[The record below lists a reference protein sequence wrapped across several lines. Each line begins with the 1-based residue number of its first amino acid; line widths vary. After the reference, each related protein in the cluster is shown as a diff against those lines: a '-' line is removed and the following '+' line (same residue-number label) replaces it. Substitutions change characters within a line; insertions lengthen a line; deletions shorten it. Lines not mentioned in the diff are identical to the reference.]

1 LSCLTRLPKNGQIP
15 EAREQRIPSQM
26 LPCEK
31 VGNGPRDF
39 NGKRELVR

>member
-1 LSCLTRLPKNGQIP
+1 MRAGSKPK
-15 EAREQRIPSQM
+15 ETTARATHGPSQM

-39 NGKRELVR
+39 NGKRELVDK